1 MVMKKIFSAII
12 KLTFIILLAGCQP
25 DDVDINTGPVFP
37 GSIMAEGTD
46 INTGD
51 PVSKAI
57 VDNDTGVP
65 IDAVFTISFT
75 KPVTSDAVSA
85 VSLTQDGNPVEAS
98 ITLEGESIVIDPAA
112 DLAEDTEYT
121 ITVGN
126 DIKAVDGG
134 ILLSELTRSFKTA
147 FVVKT
152 IYDGQIFYMPFDDN
166 FTEMETGTTATVVG
180 TPGFAGEAV
189 QGANAYAG
197 AADSYLTFPGT
208 ELQSNA
214 FSTSFWLKVDAV
226 PDRAGILVMGPPDP
240 NLPATPNNRTSG
252 FRFFR
257 ENANGMQRFK
267 LNIGNG
273 TADNW
278 FDGGAN
284 ADVDPAEGEW
294 VHFAFTV
301 SPTHAVVYINGEVV
315 SEGDFPGIS
324 WEGTDILSIMSGA
337 PRFTEWGHLSDES
350 YMDELR
356 IFDRALAQAD
366 VQAIMQA
373 ELSVYEPMAGETL
386 YLPFNGNY
394 KDLVNKTDA
403 TVVGT
408 PGFAGEGVAGD
419 SYAGAAD
426 SYLTF
431 PAANL
436 TGGDEFSAS
445 FWLNI
450 NATPD
455 RAGILVMGPPD
466 PNLPA
471 TPNNRTAGFRFFRE
485 NVGGMQRF
493 KLNVGDGTA
502 DTWFDGGEDA
512 DVDPATSDWVH
523 FAFTISPTEAVVYI
537 NGEVVSQGAFTGVSW
552 EGVDVLSVMSGAP
565 RFTEWG
571 HLSDLSYMD
580 ELRLFDKVLTQ
591 AEIQAIIDGN

>member
-1 MVMKKIFSAII
+1 MVMKKIFSQII

-51 PVSKAI
+51 PVSKVI
-57 VDNDTGVP
+57 VDDDTGVP
-65 IDAVFTISFT
+65 IDAVFTIAFT
-75 KPVTSDAVSA
+75 KPVTPDAVSA
-85 VSLTQDGNPVEAS
+85 VSLTQEGTPVEAS
-98 ITLEGESIVIDPAA
+98 ITMEGESIIIDPTAP
-112 DLAEDTEYT
+112 LAEDTKYT
-121 ITVGN
+121 ITIDN
-126 DIKAVDGG
+126 SIKALDGG
-134 ILLSELTRSFKTA
+134 ILLSKLTRDFKTQ

-180 TPGFAGEAV
+180 TPAFAGEAV
-189 QGANAYAG
+189 QGTNAYAG
-197 AADSYLTFPGT
+197 APASHLTFPGAG
-208 ELQSNA
+208 LQSDA
-214 FSTSFWLKVDAV
+214 FSTSFWMKIDAV

-240 NLPATPNNRTSG
+240 NLPDNPNNRTAG

-273 TADNW
+273 TGDNW
-278 FDGGAN
+278 FDGGVN
-284 ADVDPAEGEW
+284 AEVDPAEGEW
-294 VHFAFTV
+294 VHFAFTI
-301 SPTHAVVYINGEVV
+301 SPTHAVVYMNGEIV

-356 IFDRALAQAD
+356 IFDRVLTQAD
-366 VQAIMQA
+366 LQAIMLA
-373 ELSVYEPMAGETL
+373 ERSVYAPKEGETL
-386 YLPFNGNY
+386 YMPFNGNY
-394 KDLVNKTDA
+394 KDLVSNTAA

-408 PGFAGEGVAGD
+408 PGFAGEGKAGD

-431 PAANL
+431 PAAGL
-436 TGGDEFSAS
+436 QSDAFTAS

-450 NATPD
+450 NAVPD

-471 TPNNRTAGFRFFRE
+471 TPNNRTSGFRFFRE
-485 NVGGMQRF
+485 DVGGMQRF

-502 DTWFDGGEDA
+502 DTWIDGGTDA
-512 DVDPATSDWVH
+512 DVDPTIDEWVH

-537 NGEVVSQGAFTGVSW
+537 NGEVAKQGAFTGISW
-552 EGVDVLSVMSGAP
+552 EGVDILSIMSGAP

-571 HLSDLSYMD
+571 HLSDQSFMD
-580 ELRLFDKVLTQ
+580 ELRLFNIALTQ
-591 AEIQAIIDGN
+591 AEIQAIMNGG